1 MNDQELQAQAG
12 APAPATPPQ
21 EPQSKQERLQALQ
34 NELAQSQQSLEQNL
48 AGILAKECEGDTDL
62 EDLFYEDKQAF
73 FEKIFALQNEK
84 IKAELE
90 PRMQEID
97 SLGQEIELDDK
108 MQALDLAKEQFAQQN
123 PNANPDELLQFF
135 TQLPPDQQAQIE
147 SLPPEQVFYALQE
160 LQRGA
165 GAAQGAPSGELPQQL
180 SGIPSAASVNEPEL
194 DLPTQ
199 RY

>member
-1 MNDQELQAQAG
+1 MSEQELQAQEG
-12 APAPATPPQ
+12 APSAPDTPQ
-21 EPQSKQERLQALQ
+21 EPSKQERLQALQ
-34 NELAQSQQSLEQNL
+34 SELAQSQQSLEQNL

-73 FEKIFALQNEK
+73 FEKVFAMQNEK

-108 MQALDLAKEQFAQQN
+108 MQALDLAKEQFAAQN

-135 TQLPPDQQAQIE
+135 MQLPPEQQAQIE

-160 LQRGA
+160 LQG

>member
-1 MNDQELQAQAG
+1 MSQELQEQDR
-12 APAPATPPQ
+12 APELPQ
-21 EPQSKQERLQALQ
+21 EPTAQAEPSKQERLQALQ
-34 NELAQSQQSLEQNL
+34 SELSQSQASLEQNL
-48 AGILAKECEGDTDL
+48 AGILAKECDESL
-62 EDLFYEDKQAF
+62 EELFYEDKQAF

-90 PRMQEID
+90 PRMQEIE
-97 SLGQEIELDDK
+97 SLGQEIAVDDK
-108 MQALDLAKEQFAQQN
+108 MQAIEAAKEQFAAQN

-135 TQLPPDQQAQIE
+135 MQLPPEQQAQIE
-147 SLPPEQVFYALQE
+147 SLPPEQIFQALQE
-160 LQRGA
+160 LQG

>member
-1 MNDQELQAQAG
+1 MSEQELQAQEG
-12 APAPATPPQ
+12 APAPDTPQ
-21 EPQSKQERLQALQ
+21 EPSKQERLQALQ
-34 NELAQSQQSLEQNL
+34 SELTQSQQSLEQNL

-73 FEKIFALQNEK
+73 FEKVFALQNEK

-97 SLGQEIELDDK
+97 NLGQEIELDDK

-135 TQLPPDQQAQIE
+135 MQLPPEQQAQIE

-160 LQRGA
+160 LQG

>member
-1 MNDQELQAQAG
+1 MSEQELQAQEG
-12 APAPATPPQ
+12 APSAPDTPQ
-21 EPQSKQERLQALQ
+21 EPSKQERLQALQ
-34 NELAQSQQSLEQNL
+34 SELAQSQQSLEQNL

-73 FEKIFALQNEK
+73 FEKVFAMQNEK

-108 MQALDLAKEQFAQQN
+108 MQALDLAKEQFAAQN

-135 TQLPPDQQAQIE
+135 MQLPPEQQAQIE

-160 LQRGA
+160 LQG
-165 GAAQGAPSGELPQQL
+165 GAAQGTLSGELPQQL

>member
-1 MNDQELQAQAG
+1 MNDQELQAQEG

-21 EPQSKQERLQALQ
+21 ESKQERLQALQ

-97 SLGQEIELDDK
+97 NLGQEIDIDNK
-108 MQALDLAKEQFAQQN
+108 MQAIEQAKEQFAQQN

-135 TQLPPDQQAQIE
+135 MQLPPEQQAQIE
-147 SLPPEQVFYALQE
+147 SLPPEQIFQALQE
-160 LQRGA
+160 LQR

>member
-1 MNDQELQAQAG
+1 MSDQELQAQEG

-97 SLGQEIELDDK
+97 NLGQEIDIDNK

-135 TQLPPDQQAQIE
+135 MQLPPEQQAQIE
-147 SLPPEQVFYALQE
+147 SLPPEQIFQALQE

-165 GAAQGAPSGELPQQL
+165 GAAKGTPSGELPQQL

>member
-1 MNDQELQAQAG
+1 MNQELQELES
-12 APAPATPPQ
+12 APAPETPQ
-21 EPQSKQERLQALQ
+21 EPSKQERLQALQ
-34 NELAQSQQSLEQNL
+34 SELAQSQQSLEQDL
-48 AGILAKECEGDTDL
+48 AGFLAKACEGDTDL
-62 EDLFYEDKQAF
+62 EELFYEDKQAF
-73 FEKIFALQNEK
+73 FEKVFAMQNEK

-108 MQALDLAKEQFAQQN
+108 MQAIEQAKEQFAAQN

-135 TQLPPDQQAQIE
+135 MQLSPEQQAQIE

-160 LQRGA
+160 LQG
-165 GAAQGAPSGELPQQL
+165 GAAQGASSGELPQQL

>member
-1 MNDQELQAQAG
+1 MGNQELQTQEG

-21 EPQSKQERLQALQ
+21 EPQSKQDRLQALK

-48 AGILAKECEGDTDL
+48 ASILAKECEGDTDL

-97 SLGQEIELDDK
+97 NLGQEIDFDDK
-108 MQALDLAKEQFAQQN
+108 MQAIEQAKEQFAAQN

-135 TQLPPDQQAQIE
+135 MQLPPEQQAQIE
-147 SLPPEQVFYALQE
+147 SLPPEQVFYALQK
-160 LQRGA
+160 LQG

>member
-1 MNDQELQAQAG
+1 MSDQELQAQAG

-108 MQALDLAKEQFAQQN
+108 MQAIEQAKEQFAAQN

-135 TQLPPDQQAQIE
+135 MQLPPEQQAQIE

-160 LQRGA
+160 LQG

>member
-1 MNDQELQAQAG
+1 MSEQELQAQEG
-12 APAPATPPQ
+12 APAPDTPQ
-21 EPQSKQERLQALQ
+21 EPSKQERLQALQ
-34 NELAQSQQSLEQNL
+34 SELIQSQQSLEQNL

-73 FEKIFALQNEK
+73 FEKVFALQNEK

-135 TQLPPDQQAQIE
+135 MQLPPEQQAQIE

-160 LQRGA
+160 LQG

-194 DLPTQ
+194 NLPTQ

>member
-1 MNDQELQAQAG
+1 MSDQELQAQEG

-108 MQALDLAKEQFAQQN
+108 MQALDLAKEQFAAQN

-135 TQLPPDQQAQIE
+135 TQLPPEQQAQIE

-160 LQRGA
+160 LQR

>member
-1 MNDQELQAQAG
+1 MNQELQELEST
-12 APAPATPPQ
+12 PAPDTPQ
-21 EPQSKQERLQALQ
+21 EPSKQERLQALQ
-34 NELAQSQQSLEQNL
+34 SELAQSQQSLEQDL
-48 AGILAKECEGDTDL
+48 AGFLAKACEGDTDL

-73 FEKIFALQNEK
+73 FEKVFAMQNEK

-135 TQLPPDQQAQIE
+135 MQLSPEQQAQIE

-160 LQRGA
+160 LQG
-165 GAAQGAPSGELPQQL
+165 GAAKGAPSGELPQQL

>member
-1 MNDQELQAQAG
+1 MSDQELQAQAG

-73 FEKIFALQNEK
+73 FEKIFTLQNEK

-108 MQALDLAKEQFAQQN
+108 MQAIEQAKEQFAQQN

-135 TQLPPDQQAQIE
+135 MQLPPEQQAQIE

-165 GAAQGAPSGELPQQL
+165 AKGAPSGELPQQL